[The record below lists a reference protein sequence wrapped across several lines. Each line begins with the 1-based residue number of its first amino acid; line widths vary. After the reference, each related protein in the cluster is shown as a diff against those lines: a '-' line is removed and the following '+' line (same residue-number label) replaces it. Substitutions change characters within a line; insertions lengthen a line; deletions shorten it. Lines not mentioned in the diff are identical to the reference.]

1 MGRKRLPKLIRQT
14 LAERA
19 NKRCEYCQSRSD
31 CACESFEGGH
41 VLPFAA
47 GGSDD
52 LSNLAH
58 TCRGCNS
65 RLSDR
70 THAPDPA
77 TGLTVPIF
85 HPRKDK
91 WKDHFAWDEAYL
103 NIIGLTPIGRATVE
117 ALQLNREGVV
127 NLRKLMKLGG
137 IHPPPTEE
145 EG

>member
-1 MGRKRLPKLIRQT
+1 
-14 LAERA
+14 
-19 NKRCEYCQSRSD
+19 
-31 CACESFEGGH
+31 
-41 VLPFAA
+41 LPFAA